1 MHGEQG
7 PADSELLGLEL
18 TRLFLELESRASR
31 QKLIDLARSLVE
43 AERRQPVHAAQSSPG
58 TSGHH

>member
-1 MHGEQG
+1 MDGMKD
-7 PADSELLGLEL
+7 PADTELLGLEL
-18 TRLFLELESRASR
+18 ARLFFELESRGSR

-43 AERRQPVHAAQSSPG
+43 AERRQPERAALSGPG